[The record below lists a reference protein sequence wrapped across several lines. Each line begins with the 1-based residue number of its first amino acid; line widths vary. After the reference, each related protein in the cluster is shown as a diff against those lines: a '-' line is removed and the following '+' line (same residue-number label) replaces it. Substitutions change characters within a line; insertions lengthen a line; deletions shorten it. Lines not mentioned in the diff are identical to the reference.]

1 MLPFGGWHLL
11 KCCGQSWCEPD
22 LMMLV
27 FDFRM
32 ISLRKKAGLAAK
44 FFYRHHVDSIRPQEI
59 AGKWWLFVYLG
70 NGWFLGS
77 TPKYVHSCMIQKG
90 ESARLKT
97 PSFWC
102 SKGILQGTSIP
113 HHGKRKSSLPKCS
126 WVFVYS
132 LSYNNL
138 IIYFLQWLDIN
149 WWISFLPHPS
159 GVCLHFSRKPSEFTS
174 STDLVSYQMVPL
186 VAFSIRETEEHR
198 VISITPYKS
207 CIWRPQNKAPFEK
220 LMTDTGIPA

>member
-1 MLPFGGWHLL
+1 MKKERKSEFENPLSFQETYAKCFIYFFREQFVCFFGGVSSIRFLGNTKNYEPKSWKMLPFGGWHLL

-149 WWISFLPHPS
+149 WWINQFPSTSKWSLSSF
-159 GVCLHFSRKPSEFTS
+159 K
-174 STDLVSYQMVPL
+174 
-186 VAFSIRETEEHR
+186 
-198 VISITPYKS
+198 
-207 CIWRPQNKAPFEK
+207 
-220 LMTDTGIPA
+220 